1 MRDQENDI
9 IFQVLNWVA
18 IDVEPEDDDGD
29 DDDGDDSNNGSDD
42 AHYHIKM
49 FGVNEAG
56 KSVSVTVSS
65 FEPHFYVK
73 LMSNISVSQKD
84 SFAEVLSQR
93 IANGAYVRASV
104 VKKKD
109 FWGFTNEKEF
119 LFLRL
124 TFKSESAMKTAARVL
139 SAPKPFIVPG
149 LPQKVFKC
157 YESNIS
163 PLLRFAHIRDIPS
176 VGWVRISNY
185 TKASVLPSKCSVDI
199 QAHWK
204 DVQPYQERDN
214 QIAPFLIAAFDIEC
228 MSCDGDFPVARKDYK
243 KIANDVYNLL
253 HRDAPTKQVVELIIN
268 AFKEGRVI
276 PFVPID
282 SQAFLTITNKLLQ
295 HMDHVK
301 IIVAGDNMVMRA
313 AIRDI
318 MLSTFSKGGLETYD
332 RLIGFYNKI
341 QPTTT
346 STSLLRR
353 SLQTWLHKCFN
364 QQRLNI
370 VWAKRSD
377 TDNIIEG
384 ILSHL
389 MKDKDAIVDVLAG
402 YLSSFMP
409 AIRGDEIIQIGTTFH
424 RYGESEV
431 HSRIIYTLGT
441 CADVPGATVVECESE
456 RDMLQKWVAMIGD
469 TDPDVISG
477 YNIFGFDFA
486 FMYDRSIEL
495 GCKDVFDDLSRLSEY
510 AATFRESRLSSSALG
525 DNLMRYIDMPGRT
538 LIDMMKVVQRDHKL
552 DSYKLDTVASHF
564 MGMNKLDVS
573 PQEIFDLYRTGIAE
587 NIAKIAD
594 YCVQD
599 CALCNKLIMK
609 LETMASNIGMANV
622 CSVPL
627 SYIFM
632 RGQGVKIFSLI
643 AKECKKRGYLVP
655 VVNKAASN
663 NNADNPD
670 NEESYEGAIVL
681 EPKTGIYIDTPIA
694 VLDYASLYPSSMI
707 SENLSH
713 DCIVLDAKYDNLPGV
728 DYLDVEYDLYDTNES
743 GEKKVVGT
751 KVCRY
756 AQPKGEESRGILP
769 NILIFLLKQRKLTRK
784 RIDMKIIIKKGDGES
799 ITGHVDIDKVN
810 NKINITAMDGKKYVV
825 ASEDIDTITDLYTQF
840 QKATLDGLQLAYKI
854 TANSLYGQMGAKTSP
869 VYLKE
874 IAACTTAT
882 GRKMI
887 LLAKQFLE
895 DRFKADV
902 VYGDSVTGETPVLI
916 KYRNGTID
924 VVAIKDLA
932 VNWTPYNRFLKDGTC
947 KEQAFVP
954 VEVWCNGKWTN
965 VRRVIRHKSKKK
977 IYRVG
982 TAFGSVDV
990 TEDHSLIEKGTH
1002 QMLTPNQLELFKT
1015 EIGGDLPNPSM
1026 FESKLCYDH
1035 MESFGE
1041 RMREFPEDMR
1051 GTDAV
1056 FSRLRAI
1063 LNSSISTRKRFIAG
1077 LMNNDV
1083 QITLGS
1089 NERIA
1094 QYVCV
1099 ILNSIYTD
1107 YKVKVYRNANDAAFV
1122 LTLAGIC
1129 HEANQ
1134 ENHVESVV
1142 SLSEKVMSGGSED
1155 DELIVYDLETEEGI
1169 FQGGVGEILLKNTDS
1184 LFVHFPDATS
1194 KAAPDD
1200 TLQGQDGRTALV
1212 KTIEIGKE
1220 ASEAIKPILKH
1231 PHDLEYEKTF
1241 WPFILFSKKRYVAN
1255 QYGTDPNKF
1264 KQTSMGIVLKR
1275 RDNANIVKKVYGGV
1289 IDIILNQH
1297 DVKASVSFL
1306 KDSLDQ
1312 LIQGKYPLDDLVISK
1327 TLRAHY
1333 KDPTRIAHRVLA
1345 DRIKER
1351 SPGNAPQANDRIPY
1365 VYIANLDGKKVLQG
1379 NRIEHPD
1386 YIKEKGLNPDYEFY
1400 ISHQI
1405 MNPVL
1410 QLYAIVLEQLEGFQ
1424 EKTISEQWHNIS
1436 KQMRQDGKSEQ
1447 QIKEKLSALREIEV
1461 RKLLFD
1467 PVFKKIKDDPIT
1479 KMLKNKQNGN
1489 RTITEWF
1496 KPA

>member
-1 MRDQENDI
+1 MPDRDI

-18 IDVEPEDDDGD
+18 IDVEGGD
-29 DDDGDDSNNGSDD
+29 DDSGDSGDD
-42 AHYHIKM
+42 AHRPDAYYHIKM
-49 FGVNEAG
+49 FGVDEAG
-56 KSVSVTVSS
+56 KTVSVTVDS

-73 LMSNISVSQKD
+73 LMSSITVSQME
-84 SFAEVLSQR
+84 SFAEALSHK
-93 IANGAYVRASV
+93 IANGEYVRASV

-109 FWGFTNEKEF
+109 FWGFTNEREF

-124 TFKSESAMKTAARVL
+124 TFKSERAMKIAARIL
-139 SAPKPFIVPG
+139 SAAKPFIVPG
-149 LPQKVFKC
+149 VAQKVFKC

-163 PLLRFAHIRDIPS
+163 PMLRFAHIRDIPS
-176 VGWVRISNY
+176 VGWVRVSNY
-185 TKASVLPSKCSVDI
+185 KKATVLPSKCSVDV
-199 QAHWK
+199 QANWK
-204 DVQPYQERDN
+204 DVYSCNEREN
-214 QIAPFLIAAFDIEC
+214 QIAPFLIASFDIEC

-243 KIANDVYNLL
+243 KIANDVYNML
-253 HRDAPTKQVVELIIN
+253 HKGAATKQVVELILG
-268 AFKEGRVI
+268 AFNDGRVI
-276 PFVPID
+276 PFAPVEPT
-282 SQAFLTITNKLLQ
+282 STTNKILQ

-301 IIVAGDNMVMRA
+301 IIVAGDNVVMRA

-318 MLSTFSKGGLETYD
+318 MVSTFSKGGLESYD
-332 RLIGFYNKI
+332 RLIAFYNKI
-341 QPTTT
+341 HPTTT
-346 STSLLRR
+346 STALLRR

-364 QQRLNI
+364 QQRQFV
-370 VWAKRSD
+370 VWSKRSD
-377 TDNIIEG
+377 TENIIET

-389 MKDKDAIVDVLAG
+389 MKDKDAIVDVLTS
-402 YLSSFMP
+402 YLNSFLP

-431 HSRIIYTLGT
+431 HSKVIYTLGS
-441 CADVPGATVVECESE
+441 CSQVADTTVVTCTSE
-456 RDMLQKWVAMIGD
+456 RDMLEKWVAMIEKA
-469 TDPDVISG
+469 DPDVITG

-486 FMYDRSIEL
+486 FIHERGIEL
-495 GCKDVFDDLSRLSEY
+495 GCKDVFDGLGRLTEY
-510 AATFRESRLSSSALG
+510 AAIYRENRLSSSALG

-564 MGMNKLDVS
+564 LGMNKLDVS
-573 PQEIFDLYRTGIAE
+573 PQQIFDMYRTGAAE

-632 RGQGVKIFSLI
+632 RGQGVKIFSLV
-643 AKECKKRGYLVP
+643 AKECKKRGYLIP
-655 VVNKAASN
+655 VVNKAGIGGDAV
-663 NNADNPD
+663 DND
-670 NEESYEGAIVL
+670 ESYEGAIVL

-713 DCIVLDAKYDNLPGV
+713 DCIVLDSKYDNLPSI
-728 DYLDVEYDLYDTNES
+728 DYLDVEYDVYDTNEA

-756 AQPKGEESRGILP
+756 AQPKDDQSRGILP

-784 RIDMKIIIKKGDGES
+784 RIDLKRVVIKSSCETFTGFVTEKGEEEGTPAHVVLTSLDG
-799 ITGHVDIDKVN
+799 
-810 NKINITAMDGKKYVV
+810 NKRSFLSNEVEA
-825 ASEDIDTITDLYTQF
+825 ITDFHTQF

-895 DRFKADV
+895 EKFRADV
-902 VYGDSVTGETPVLI
+902 VYGDSVTGETPVLV
-916 KYRNGTID
+916 KYRNGKMD
-924 VVAIKDLA
+924 VLAIRDLA
-932 VNWTPYNRFLKDGTC
+932 VDWTPYNRFLKDGSC

-954 VEVWCNGKWTN
+954 VEVWCNGKWTA
-965 VRRVIRHKSKKK
+965 VRRVIRHKTQKK

-982 TAFGSVDV
+982 TTFGAVDV
-990 TEDHSLIEKGTH
+990 TEDHSLIEKGTNA
-1002 QMLTPNQLELFKT
+1002 MLSPTQLELFKT
-1015 EIGGDLPNPSM
+1015 EIGGDLPDPTK
-1026 FESKLCYDH
+1026 FDSKLCYDH
-1035 MESFGE
+1035 MESFGQ
-1041 RMREFPEDMR
+1041 RMREFPDDMK
-1051 GTDAV
+1051 GTEAV
-1056 FSRLRAI
+1056 FSKLRAI
-1063 LNSSISTRKRFIAG
+1063 LNSSASTRKRFITG
-1077 LMNNDV
+1077 LMKNDV
-1083 QITLGS
+1083 QITLCP

-1094 QYVCV
+1094 HYVCV
-1099 ILNSIYTD
+1099 ILNSIYTE
-1107 YKVKVYRNANDAAFV
+1107 YRVRVYRNTPDASFV
-1122 LTLAGIC
+1122 LTLAGVS
-1129 HEANQ
+1129 HDGNKA
-1134 ENHVESVV
+1134 NHVESIA
-1142 SLSEKVMSGGSED
+1142 SMSEIRPSN
-1155 DELIVYDLETEEGI
+1155 DEALLVYDLETDEGM

-1184 LFVHFPDATS
+1184 LFVHFPDATDS
-1194 KAAPDD
+1194 KDVD
-1200 TLQGQDGRTALV
+1200 TKAALV
-1212 KTIEIGKE
+1212 KTIDIGKR
-1220 ASEAIKPILKH
+1220 ASDAIKPILKH

-1275 RDNANIVKKVYGGV
+1275 RDNANIVKHVYGGV
-1289 IDIILNQH
+1289 LDIILNQH
-1297 DVKASVSFL
+1297 DVKASVNFL
-1306 KDSLDQ
+1306 KRSLEE
-1312 LIQGKYPLDDLVISK
+1312 LIQGKFPLDDLVISK

-1345 DRIKER
+1345 DRMKER

-1365 VYIANLDGKKVLQG
+1365 IYIANLQGKKVLQG
-1379 NRIEHPD
+1379 ERIEHPD
-1386 YIKEKGLNPDYEFY
+1386 FIKEKGLSPDYEFY

-1410 QLYAIVLEQLEGFQ
+1410 QLYAIVLEQLEGYQ
-1424 EKTISEQWHNIS
+1424 DAKAQWEAATR
-1436 KQMRQDGKSEQ
+1436 QMRGDGRTEQ
-1447 QIKEKLSALREIEV
+1447 QIREKLAALREVEV

-1467 PVFKKIKDDPIT
+1467 PVFKKIKDDPKT
-1479 KMLKNKQNGN
+1479 KFLKNKQNGN

-1496 KPA
+1496 KAA

>member
-1 MRDQENDI
+1 MIENREHRDI
-9 IFQVLNWVA
+9 VFQVLNWVA
-18 IDVEPEDDDGD
+18 IDVDGD
-29 DDDGDDSNNGSDD
+29 DCGDGSDSTDGSEHQNED

-49 FGVNEAG
+49 IGVDETG
-56 KSVSVTVSS
+56 KTVSVTVDS

-73 LMSNISVSQKD
+73 LMWNITVSQMD
-84 SFAEVLSQR
+84 SFAEALSHRLQ
-93 IANGAYVRASV
+93 GGTYVRASV
-104 VKKKD
+104 VRKKD

-119 LFLRL
+119 MFLRL
-124 TFKSESAMKTAARVL
+124 TFKSERAMKSAARIL
-139 SAPKPFIVPG
+139 SGPKPFIIPG
-149 LPQKVFKC
+149 IPQKVFKC

-176 VGWVRISNY
+176 VGWVRVSKY
-185 TKASVLPSKCSVDI
+185 RPRPSVLPSKCSVDI

-204 DVQPYQERDN
+204 DVHPYHEREN
-214 QIAPFLIAAFDIEC
+214 QIAPFLIASFDIEC

-243 KIANDVYNLL
+243 KISNDVYNLL
-253 HRDAPTKQVVELIIN
+253 HKAAPTKQVVDLVLN
-268 AFKEGRVI
+268 AFLEGRVI
-276 PFVPID
+276 PFAPID
-282 SQAFLTITNKLLQ
+282 PTLVTNKMLQ

-301 IIVAGDNMVMRA
+301 IIVTGDNMVMRA

-318 MLSTFSKGGLETYD
+318 MLSTFSQGGLETYD
-332 RLIGFYNKI
+332 RLIAFYNKI
-341 QPTTT
+341 QPSTT
-346 STSLLRR
+346 STALLRR
-353 SLQTWLHKCFN
+353 SMQTWLHKCFN
-364 QQRLNI
+364 QQKQCI
-370 VWAKRSD
+370 VWSKRSD
-377 TDNIIEG
+377 TEDIIET

-389 MKDKDAIVDVLAG
+389 MKDKDAIVDVLSK
-402 YLSSFMP
+402 YLGSFLP
-409 AIRGDEIIQIGTTFH
+409 AVKGDEIIQIGTTFH

-431 HSRIIYTLGT
+431 HAKIIHTLGN
-441 CADVPGATVVECESE
+441 CSEVPGTTVVACKSE
-456 RDMLQKWVAMIGD
+456 RDMLEQWVAMIEER
-469 TDPDVISG
+469 DPDVISG

-486 FMYDRSIEL
+486 FMYERGIEL
-495 GCKDVFDDLSRLSEY
+495 GCKDVFENLSRLTEY
-510 AATFRESRLSSSALG
+510 VAAFRESRLSSSALG

-552 DSYKLDTVASHF
+552 DSYKLDNVASHF

-573 PQEIFDLYRTGIAE
+573 PQQIFDLYRTGEAD
-587 NIAKIAD
+587 NISKIAD
-594 YCVQD
+594 YCIQD

-643 AKECKKRGYLVP
+643 AKECKRRGYLVP
-655 VVNKAASN
+655 VIN
-663 NNADNPD
+663 NNNSKADDD
-670 NEESYEGAIVL
+670 NDESYEGAIVL

-713 DCIVLDAKYDNLPGV
+713 DCIVLDSKYDNLPGIR
-728 DYLDVEYDLYDTNES
+728 YLDVEYDLYDTNEA

-756 AQPKGEESRGILP
+756 AQPKCEESRGILP

-784 RIDMKIIIKKGDGES
+784 RIELKKVAIKGSAETHTGFISSAKGADDPDAIVLTTLDGS
-799 ITGHVDIDKVN
+799 KLTF
-810 NKINITAMDGKKYVV
+810 A
-825 ASEDIDTITDLYTQF
+825 EDEVDTITDLYTSF

-854 TANSLYGQMGAKTSP
+854 TANSLYGQMGARTSP

-895 DRFKADV
+895 EQFRADV
-902 VYGDSVTGETPVLI
+902 VYGDSVTGETPLLV
-916 KYRNGTID
+916 KYRNGMMD

-932 VNWTPYNRFLKDGTC
+932 VDWTPYNRFLKDGSC

-954 VEVWCNGKWTN
+954 VEVWCEGKWTA
-965 VRRVIRHKSKKK
+965 VRRVIRHQTQKK

-982 TAFGSVDV
+982 TTFGSVDV

-1002 QMLTPNQLELFKT
+1002 AMLKPTELELYKT
-1015 EIGGDLPNPSM
+1015 EIGGDLPDPSM
-1026 FESKLCYDH
+1026 FQSKLCYDH
-1035 MESFGE
+1035 MESFGK
-1041 RMREFPEDMR
+1041 RMREFPEDMQN
-1051 GTDAV
+1051 TDAV

-1063 LNSSISTRKRFIAG
+1063 LNSSASTRKRFVAG
-1077 LMNNDV
+1077 LMGNDV
-1083 QITLGS
+1083 QITLCP

-1099 ILNSIYTD
+1099 IVNSIYTE
-1107 YKVKVYRNANDAAFV
+1107 YKVRIYRATTPDASFV
-1122 LTLAGIC
+1122 LTLAGV
-1129 HEANQ
+1129 HHDGNQ
-1134 ENHVESVV
+1134 ANHVESIT
-1142 SLSEKVMSGGSED
+1142 SIEEED
-1155 DELIVYDLETEEGI
+1155 GERLVYDLETEEGI
-1169 FQGGVGEILLKNTDS
+1169 FQGGVGEMLLKNTDS
-1184 LFVHFPDATS
+1184 LFVHFPDATDGNVYKDNQDS
-1194 KAAPDD
+1194 RAA
-1200 TLQGQDGRTALV
+1200 LI
-1212 KTIEIGKE
+1212 KTIDIGKR

-1275 RDNANIVKKVYGGV
+1275 RDNANIVKKIYGGV

-1297 DVKASVSFL
+1297 DVKASVNFL
-1306 KDSLDQ
+1306 KQSLDE
-1312 LIQGKYPLDDLVISK
+1312 LIQGKFPLDDLVISK

-1365 VYIANLDGKKVLQG
+1365 VYISNLENKKTLQG
-1379 NRIEHPD
+1379 DRIEHPD
-1386 YIKEKGLNPDYEFY
+1386 YIKENGLSPDYEFY

-1410 QLYAIVLEQLEGFQ
+1410 QLYAIVLEQLDGYQ
-1424 EKTISEQWHNIS
+1424 DNRSQWNAIAR
-1436 KQMRQDGKSEQ
+1436 QMREEGKSEQ
-1447 QIKEKLSALREIEV
+1447 QIKEKLAALREIEV

-1467 PVFKKIKDDPIT
+1467 PVFKKIKDDPRT
-1479 KMLKNKQNGN
+1479 KLLKNRQNGN